1 MTREEIIE
9 ECAKVAEP
17 KGPRPCDCER
27 CYCHNLG
34 DAEAVARWDAEM
46 ATANAIRALKHLSH
60 ERLTDAGI

>member
-27 CYCHNLG
+27 CYCHNMG
-34 DAEAVARWDAEM
+34 DAETVARWDAEM
-46 ATANAIRALKHLSH
+46 ATANAIRALKHIQKDRS
-60 ERLTDAGI
+60 